1 MDFLYIIIIFLFTTF
16 KHLTMMKTR
25 SFLLST
31 LAVFIFAGCSS
42 EDAREGNIPGGE
54 LDGKAYLSLSLQSHT
69 ATSRAVDTKPGS
81 SGESK
86 AGTVK
91 VLLFDE
97 DDVCLDVVGFDGLT
111 VGNSGGADAGGAG
124 TPEAAVS
131 EAKLVPEKTKKVF
144 VVINPYA
151 DGNKGWNLTADAVK
165 GKPWSVI
172 NTAIEAVIA
181 NIATDENFMMASAG
195 KGTGIE
201 GALTKVTVHKPTAYT
216 SEAIDQAKTDAQN
229 SPTEISVDRL
239 SAKVE
244 LAVKDIFTT
253 KPDGATFTFGGWE
266 LSVTNKSVKLYSEL
280 ITYDNAT
287 TGAVYRRDKNYLKSE
302 QPDISDNSTMETNMD
317 AAFNYLKN
325 IDSDTDPIPEIKRDK
340 GTSCYCLE
348 NTMDANAQQLG
359 FTTKVVVKATYT
371 PNGLTPNS
379 SYFSWKGNYYTL
391 DQLKEEYTKTGSG
404 GLKTDLP
411 IFLKKAKLVAGDA
424 DQSTIDN
431 FITNLQASGLT
442 AKTGIIGRFCAVR
455 YYHESVCYYDV
466 LIRHDQSVI
475 EKMALGRYGVVRNNW
490 YHLDL
495 QSVSGPGT
503 PWIPDPSDPDPD
515 NPTPPDTDD
524 DEADAYLSVKITIN
538 PWTYW
543 TQGVDLH

>member
-1 MDFLYIIIIFLFTTF
+1 
-16 KHLTMMKTR
+16 MMKTR

-69 ATSRAVDTKPGS
+69 ATSRAANVEEKPGS

-86 AGTVK
+86 AKAVK

-97 DDVCLDVVGFDGLT
+97 DDVCLDVADFDGLT
-111 VGNSGGADAGGAG
+111 VGNSGGESGGTG
-124 TPEAAVS
+124 TPEAVAS
-131 EAKLVPEKTKKVF
+131 DAKLVPEKTKKVF
-144 VVINPYA
+144 VVINPYT
-151 DGNKGWNLTADAVK
+151 DGWDLTSETVK
-165 GKPWSVI
+165 GKPWSAI
-172 NTAIEAVIA
+172 NTAIEAAIA
-181 NIATDENFMMASAG
+181 NIAANENFMMASAG
-195 KGTGIE
+195 EGAGIE
-201 GALTKVTVHKPTAYT
+201 GALTGVKVHKPTAYT

-244 LAVKDIFTT
+244 LAVKDPFST
-253 KPDGATFTFGGWE
+253 KPDGAKFTFGGWE

-411 IFLKKAKLVAGDA
+411 IFLKKAKLVAEDA
-424 DQSTIDN
+424 EQSAIDD

-466 LIRHDQSVI
+466 LIRHDQNVTD
-475 EKMALGRYGVVRNNW
+475 KMALGRYGVVRNNW

-503 PWIPDPSDPDPD
+503 PWIPDPSDPDPT
-515 NPTPPDTDD
+515 NPTPPGTDD

>member
-1 MDFLYIIIIFLFTTF
+1 
-16 KHLTMMKTR
+16 MKTR

-42 EDAREGNIPGGE
+42 EDAREGNIPSGE
-54 LDGKAYLSLSLQSHT
+54 LNGKAYLSLSLQSHT
-69 ATSRAVDTKPGS
+69 STTRAANVVEKPGS

-86 AGTVK
+86 AGTVR

-97 DDVCLDVVGFDGLT
+97 EDVCLDVVNFDGLT
-111 VGNSGGADAGGAG
+111 VGNSGGTSTEGTG
-124 TPEAAVS
+124 TPEAAAS
-131 EAKLVPEKTKKVF
+131 EAQLVPEKTKKVF
-144 VVINPYA
+144 VVINPYT

-165 GKPWSVI
+165 GKPWSAI

-181 NIATDENFMMASAG
+181 NIATNDNFMMASVGEGA
-195 KGTGIE
+195 GIE
-201 GALTKVTVHKPTAYT
+201 GALMGVTVYKPDGYT
-216 SEAIDQAKTDAQN
+216 QDKIDAAKKEAKDHPAK
-229 SPTEISVDRL
+229 ISVDRL

-244 LAVKDIFTT
+244 LVVKESFTT
-253 KPDGATFTFGGWE
+253 KPDGAKFTFGGWE

-287 TGAVYRRDKNYLKSE
+287 TGAVYRQDKNYLSDE
-302 QPDISDNSTMETNMD
+302 QPDVSNASTMETNMD

-325 IDSDTDPIPEIKRDK
+325 IDSESEEIPAVAQSK
-340 GTSCYCLE
+340 GTSLYCLE
-348 NTMDANAQQLG
+348 NTMEAKAQQLG

-371 PNGLTPNS
+371 PNGLTENS

-391 DQLKEEYTKTGSG
+391 DQLKDEYNNTASG

-411 IFLKKAKLVAGDA
+411 IFLKKAGVVAEGVSD
-424 DQSTIDN
+424 IDKAIAELTAGK
-431 FITNLQASGLT
+431 FT

-466 LIRHDQSVI
+466 LIRHDQNVTT
-475 EKMALGRYGVVRNNW
+475 KMALGRYGVVRNNW
-490 YHLDL
+490 YHLEL

-503 PWIPDPSDPDPD
+503 P
-515 NPTPPDTDD
+515 
-524 DEADAYLSVKITIN
+524 
-538 PWTYW
+538 
-543 TQGVDLH
+543 

>member
-1 MDFLYIIIIFLFTTF
+1 
-16 KHLTMMKTR
+16 MMKTR

-172 NTAIEAVIA
+172 NTAIEAAIA
-181 NIATDENFMMASAG
+181 NIATNDNFMMASAG
-195 KGTGIE
+195 KGAGIE
-201 GALTKVTVHKPTAYT
+201 GALTGVTVHKPTAYT
-216 SEAIDQAKTDAQN
+216 TDAINQAKTDAQN
-229 SPTEISVDRL
+229 SPEEISVDRL

-244 LAVKDIFTT
+244 LAVKAPFTT
-253 KPDGATFTFGGWE
+253 KPDGATFAFSGWE

-287 TGAVYRRDKNYLKSE
+287 NGAVYRRDKNYLKSE
-302 QPDISDNSTMETNMD
+302 QPDLTSDMETNMD

-325 IDSDTDPIPEIKRDK
+325 IDSEAGTIPEVKRDK
-340 GTSCYCLE
+340 GTNCYCLE

-359 FTTKVVVKATYT
+359 FTTKVVVKAQYT
-371 PNGLTPNS
+371 PNGLTENS

-391 DQLKEEYTKTGSG
+391 EQLKTEYKSPTSS

-411 IFLKKAKLVAGDA
+411 IFLKKAKLVDESAG
-424 DQSTIDN
+424 QSTIDN
-431 FITNLQASGLT
+431 FITNDLQANKLT

-466 LIRHDQSVI
+466 LIRHDQNVTD
-475 EKMALGRYGVVRNNW
+475 KMALGRYGVVRNNW

-503 PWIPDPSDPDPD
+503 PWIPDPSDPDPT
-515 NPTPPDTDD
+515 NPTPPGTDD

>member
-1 MDFLYIIIIFLFTTF
+1 
-16 KHLTMMKTR
+16 MMKTR

-69 ATSRAVDTKPGS
+69 ATSRAVNVEEKPGS

-86 AGTVK
+86 AGAVK
-91 VLLFDE
+91 VLLFDK
-97 DDVCLDVVGFDGLT
+97 DDVCLDVADFDGLT
-111 VGNSGGADAGGAG
+111 VGNSGGESGGTG
-124 TPEAAVS
+124 TPEAVAS
-131 EAKLVPEKTKKVF
+131 DAKLVPEKTKKVF
-144 VVINPYA
+144 VVINPYT
-151 DGNKGWNLTADAVK
+151 DGWDLTSETVK
-165 GKPWSVI
+165 GKPWSAI
-172 NTAIEAVIA
+172 NTAIEAAIA
-181 NIATDENFMMASAG
+181 NIAANENFMMASAG
-195 KGTGIE
+195 EGAGIE
-201 GALTKVTVHKPTAYT
+201 GALTGVKVHKPTAYT
-216 SEAIDQAKTDAQN
+216 SEAINQAKTDAQ
-229 SPTEISVDRL
+229 SDPAKISVDRL

-244 LAVKDIFTT
+244 LAVKESFST
-253 KPDGATFTFGGWE
+253 KPDGATFAFSGWE

-466 LIRHDQSVI
+466 LIRHDQSVT

-503 PWIPDPSDPDPD
+503 PWIPDPSDPDPT
-515 NPTPPDTDD
+515 NPTPPGTDD
-524 DEADAYLSVKITIN
+524 DESDAYLSVKITIN

>member
-1 MDFLYIIIIFLFTTF
+1 
-16 KHLTMMKTR
+16 MKTR

-69 ATSRAVDTKPGS
+69 ATSRAANVEEKPGS

-86 AGTVK
+86 AKAVK

-97 DDVCLDVVGFDGLT
+97 DDVCLDVADFDGLT
-111 VGNSGGADAGGAG
+111 VGNSGGESGGTG
-124 TPEAAVS
+124 TPEAVAS
-131 EAKLVPEKTKKVF
+131 DAKLVPEKTKKVF
-144 VVINPYA
+144 VVINPYT
-151 DGNKGWNLTADAVK
+151 DGWDLTSETVK
-165 GKPWSVI
+165 GKPWSAI
-172 NTAIEAVIA
+172 NTAIEAAIA
-181 NIATDENFMMASAG
+181 NIAANENFMMASAG
-195 KGTGIE
+195 EGAGIE
-201 GALTKVTVHKPTAYT
+201 GALTGVKVHKPTAYT
-216 SEAIDQAKTDAQN
+216 SEAINQAKTDAQ
-229 SPTEISVDRL
+229 SDPAKISVDRL

-244 LAVKDIFTT
+244 LAVKESFST
-253 KPDGATFTFGGWE
+253 KPDGATFAFSGWE
-266 LSVTNKSVKLYSEL
+266 LSVTNKSVKLYSER

-287 TGAVYRRDKNYLKSE
+287 IGAVYRRDKNYLSDE
-302 QPDISDNSTMETNMD
+302 QPDVSNESTMEANMD

-325 IDSDTDPIPEIKRDK
+325 IDSESEEMPAVAQSK
-340 GTSCYCLE
+340 GTSLYCLE
-348 NTMDANAQQLG
+348 NTMEAKAQQLG
-359 FTTKVVVKATYT
+359 FTTKVVVKAQYT
-371 PNGLTPNS
+371 PNSLTENS

-391 DQLKEEYTKTGSG
+391 EQLKEEYTKTGSG

-431 FITNLQASGLT
+431 FITNLQANGLT

-466 LIRHDQSVI
+466 LIRHDQNVT

-503 PWIPDPSDPDPD
+503 PWIPDPSDPE
-515 NPTPPDTDD
+515 NPTPPGTDD
-524 DEADAYLSVKITIN
+524 DESDAYLSVKISIN

>member
-1 MDFLYIIIIFLFTTF
+1 
-16 KHLTMMKTR
+16 MKTR

-69 ATSRAVDTKPGS
+69 ATSRAVNVEEKPGS

-86 AGTVK
+86 AGAVK

-97 DDVCLDVVGFDGLT
+97 DDVCLDVADFDGLT
-111 VGNSGGADAGGAG
+111 VGNSGGESGGTG
-124 TPEAAVS
+124 TPEAVAS
-131 EAKLVPEKTKKVF
+131 DAKLVPEKTKKVF
-144 VVINPYA
+144 VVINPYT
-151 DGNKGWNLTADAVK
+151 DGSKGWNLTADAVK
-165 GKPWSVI
+165 GKPWSAI

-181 NIATDENFMMASAG
+181 NIATNENFMMASAG

-466 LIRHDQSVI
+466 LIRHDQSVT

-490 YHLDL
+490 YHLEL

-503 PWIPDPSDPDPD
+503 PWIPDPSDPD
-515 NPTPPDTDD
+515 NPTPPGTDD
-524 DEADAYLSVKITIN
+524 DEADAYISVKITIN

>member
-1 MDFLYIIIIFLFTTF
+1 
-16 KHLTMMKTR
+16 MKTR

-42 EDAREGNIPGGE
+42 EDAREGNIPSGE
-54 LDGKAYLSLSLQSHT
+54 LNGKAYLSLSLQSHT
-69 ATSRAVDTKPGS
+69 STTRAANVVEKPGS

-86 AGTVK
+86 AGTVR

-97 DDVCLDVVGFDGLT
+97 EDVCLDVVNFDGLT
-111 VGNSGGADAGGAG
+111 VGNSGGTSTEGTG
-124 TPEAAVS
+124 TPEAAAS
-131 EAKLVPEKTKKVF
+131 EAQLVPEKTKKVF
-144 VVINPYA
+144 VVINPYT

-165 GKPWSVI
+165 GKPWSAI

-181 NIATDENFMMASAG
+181 NIATNDNFMMASVGEGA
-195 KGTGIE
+195 GIE
-201 GALTKVTVHKPTAYT
+201 GALMGVTVYKPDGYT
-216 SEAIDQAKTDAQN
+216 QDKIDAAKKEAKDHPAK
-229 SPTEISVDRL
+229 ISVDRL

-244 LAVKDIFTT
+244 LVVKESFTT
-253 KPDGATFTFGGWE
+253 KPDGAKFTFGGWE

-317 AAFNYLKN
+317 AAFDYLKN

-359 FTTKVVVKATYT
+359 FTTKVVVKAQYT
-371 PNGLTPNS
+371 PNGLDEKS

-391 DQLKEEYTKTGSG
+391 DQLKEEYKNTPSG

-411 IFLKKAKLVAGDA
+411 IFLKKAKLVAEGA
-424 DQSTIDN
+424 DPGTIDN
-431 FITNLQASGLT
+431 FITNDLQANKLT

-466 LIRHDQSVI
+466 LIRHDQSVT

-490 YHLDL
+490 YHLEL
-495 QSVSGPGT
+495 RSVSGPGT

-515 NPTPPDTDD
+515 NPTPPGTDD
-524 DEADAYLSVKITIN
+524 DESDAYLSVKITIN

>member
-1 MDFLYIIIIFLFTTF
+1 
-16 KHLTMMKTR
+16 MKTR

-42 EDAREGNIPGGE
+42 EDAREGNIPSGE
-54 LDGKAYLSLSLQSHT
+54 LNGKAYLSLSLQSHT
-69 ATSRAVDTKPGS
+69 STTRAEGVVEKPGS

-86 AGTVK
+86 AGTVR

-97 DDVCLDVVGFDGLT
+97 EDVCLDVVNFDGLT
-111 VGNSGGADAGGAG
+111 VGNSEGESGGTG
-124 TPEAAVS
+124 TPEAAAS
-131 EAKLVPEKTKKVF
+131 EAQLVPEKTKKVF
-144 VVINPYA
+144 VVINPYT
-151 DGNKGWNLTADAVK
+151 DGNKGWNLAAETVK
-165 GKPWSVI
+165 GKPWSAI

-181 NIATDENFMMASAG
+181 NVATNDNFMMASVGEGA
-195 KGTGIE
+195 GIE
-201 GALTKVTVHKPTAYT
+201 GALMGVTVHKPDGYT
-216 SEAIDQAKTDAQN
+216 QDKIDAAKKEAKDHPA
-229 SPTEISVDRL
+229 EISVDRL

-244 LAVKDIFTT
+244 LAVKESFTT

-325 IDSDTDPIPEIKRDK
+325 IDSDTDPIPEVKRDK

-371 PNGLTPNS
+371 PNGLTSNS

-391 DQLKEEYTKTGSG
+391 DQLKAEYTKTGSG

-411 IFLKKAKLVAGDA
+411 IFLKKAKLVDESA
-424 DQSTIDN
+424 DQSAIDN
-431 FITNLQASGLT
+431 FITNLQSSGLT

-466 LIRHDQSVI
+466 LIRHDQNVT

-503 PWIPDPSDPDPD
+503 PWIPDPSDPDPT
-515 NPTPPDTDD
+515 NPTPPGTDD
-524 DEADAYLSVKITIN
+524 DEADAYISVKITIN

>member
-1 MDFLYIIIIFLFTTF
+1 
-16 KHLTMMKTR
+16 MMKTR

-69 ATSRAVDTKPGS
+69 ATLRAVNVEEKPGS

-86 AGTVK
+86 AGAVK

-97 DDVCLDVVGFDGLT
+97 DDVCLDVADFDGLT
-111 VGNSGGADAGGAG
+111 VGNSGGESGGTG
-124 TPEAAVS
+124 TPEAVAS
-131 EAKLVPEKTKKVF
+131 DAKLVPEKTKKVF
-144 VVINPYA
+144 VVINPYT
-151 DGNKGWNLTADAVK
+151 DGSKGWNLTADAVK
-165 GKPWSVI
+165 GKPWSAI

-181 NIATDENFMMASAG
+181 NIATNDNFMMASAG
-195 KGTGIE
+195 EGAGIE
-201 GALTKVTVHKPTAYT
+201 GALMGVTVHKPDGYT
-216 SEAIDQAKTDAQN
+216 QDKIDAAKKEAKDHPA
-229 SPTEISVDRL
+229 EISVDRL

-244 LAVKDIFTT
+244 LAVKDPFST
-253 KPDGATFTFGGWE
+253 KPDGAKFTFGGWE

-287 TGAVYRRDKNYLKSE
+287 PGAVYRRDKNYLLTE
-302 QPDISDNSTMETNMD
+302 QPDVTSESTMEANMD
-317 AAFNYLKN
+317 AVFNYLKN
-325 IDSDTDPIPEIKRDK
+325 IDNINEDIPAVAQADK
-340 GTSCYCLE
+340 ASLYCLE
-348 NTMDANAQQLG
+348 NTMDAKAQQLG
-359 FTTKVVVKATYT
+359 FTTKVVVKAQYT
-371 PNGLTPNS
+371 PNSLTEKS

-391 DQLKEEYTKTGSG
+391 DQLKTEYLNHSDGSG
-404 GLKTDLP
+404 LKVDLP
-411 IFLKKAKLVAGDA
+411 IFLKKAGIMTQEQFDGDQDTKNSVVASLSEGA
-424 DQSTIDN
+424 TATQLN
-431 FITNLQASGLT
+431 

-455 YYHESVCYYDV
+455 YYHESICYYDV
-466 LIRHDQSVI
+466 LIRHDQNVT

-490 YHLDL
+490 YHIDL

-503 PWIPDPSDPDPD
+503 PWIPDPSDPDPT
-515 NPTPPDTDD
+515 NPTPPGTDD
-524 DEADAYLSVKITIN
+524 DESDAYLSVKITIN

>member
-1 MDFLYIIIIFLFTTF
+1 
-16 KHLTMMKTR
+16 MKTR

-69 ATSRAVDTKPGS
+69 ATSRAVNVEKKPGS

-86 AGTVK
+86 AGAVK

-97 DDVCLDVVGFDGLT
+97 DDVCLDVADFDGLT
-111 VGNSGGADAGGAG
+111 VGNSGGESGGTG

-131 EAKLVPEKTKKVF
+131 DAILVPEKTKKVF
-144 VVINPYA
+144 VVINPYT
-151 DGNKGWNLTADAVK
+151 DGSKGWNLTADAVK
-165 GKPWSVI
+165 GKPWSAI
-172 NTAIEAVIA
+172 NTAIEAAIA
-181 NIATDENFMMASAG
+181 NIATNDKFMMASAG
-195 KGTGIE
+195 KGAGIE
-201 GALTKVTVHKPTAYT
+201 GALTRVKVHKPEGYT
-216 SEAIDQAKTDAQN
+216 TSDIDKAKTDAQSN
-229 SPTEISVDRL
+229 PAEIFVDRL

-244 LAVKDIFTT
+244 LAVKDPFST
-253 KPDGATFTFGGWE
+253 KPDGAKFTFGGWE

-287 TGAVYRRDKNYLKSE
+287 PGAVYRRDKNYLLTE
-302 QPDISDNSTMETNMD
+302 QPDVTSESTMEANMD
-317 AAFNYLKN
+317 AVFNYLKN
-325 IDSDTDPIPEIKRDK
+325 IDNINEDIPAVAQADK
-340 GTSCYCLE
+340 ASLYCLE
-348 NTMDANAQQLG
+348 NTMDAKAQQLG
-359 FTTKVVVKATYT
+359 FTTKVVVKAQYT
-371 PNGLTPNS
+371 PNSLTEKS

-391 DQLKEEYTKTGSG
+391 DQLKTEYLNHSDGSG
-404 GLKTDLP
+404 LKVDLP
-411 IFLKKAKLVAGDA
+411 IFLKKAGIMTQEQFDGDQDTKNSVVASLSEGA
-424 DQSTIDN
+424 TATQLN
-431 FITNLQASGLT
+431 

-466 LIRHDQSVI
+466 LIRHDQNVI

-490 YHLDL
+490 YHLEL
-495 QSVSGPGT
+495 RSVSGPGT
-503 PWIPDPSDPDPD
+503 PWIPDPSDPDPT
-515 NPTPPDTDD
+515 NPTPPGTDD
-524 DEADAYLSVKITIN
+524 DESDAYLSVKITIN

>member
-1 MDFLYIIIIFLFTTF
+1 
-16 KHLTMMKTR
+16 MMKTR

-42 EDAREGNIPGGE
+42 EDTREGNTPSGE

-86 AGTVK
+86 AGAVK

-97 DDVCLDVVGFDGLT
+97 DDVCLDVADFDGLT
-111 VGNSGGADAGGAG
+111 VGNSGGTDAGGAG

-131 EAKLVPEKTKKVF
+131 DAKLVPEKTKKVF
-144 VVINPYA
+144 VVINPYT
-151 DGNKGWNLTADAVK
+151 DGSKGWNLTADAVK
-165 GKPWSVI
+165 GKPWSAI
-172 NTAIEAVIA
+172 NSAIEAAIA
-181 NIATDENFMMASAG
+181 NVATNDNFMMASAG
-195 KGTGIE
+195 KGAGIE
-201 GALTKVTVHKPTAYT
+201 GALMGVTVHKPDGYT
-216 SEAIDQAKTDAQN
+216 QDRIDAAKKEAKDHPA
-229 SPTEISVDRL
+229 EISVDRL

-244 LAVKDIFTT
+244 LAVKVPISI
-253 KPDGATFTFGGWE
+253 KPDGATFTFSGWE

-287 TGAVYRRDKNYLKSE
+287 SGAVYRRDKNYLKSE
-302 QPDISDNSTMETNMD
+302 QPDVSSKGTMETNMD

-325 IDSDTDPIPEIKRDK
+325 IDNISEDIPPVAQADK
-340 GTSCYCLE
+340 ASLYCLE

-371 PNGLTPNS
+371 PNGLTSNS
-379 SYFSWKGNYYTL
+379 NYFSWKGNYYTL
-391 DQLKEEYTKTGSG
+391 EQLKAEYLKHGDGSG
-404 GLKTDLP
+404 LKIDLP
-411 IFLKKAKLVAGDA
+411 IFLKKAGIMTQEQFDGDQATKNSVVAGLSEGA
-424 DQSTIDN
+424 AATQLN
-431 FITNLQASGLT
+431 

-490 YHLDL
+490 YHLEL

-503 PWIPDPSDPDPD
+503 PWIPDPSDPDPN

>member
-1 MDFLYIIIIFLFTTF
+1 
-16 KHLTMMKTR
+16 MMKTR

-69 ATSRAVDTKPGS
+69 ATSRAVNVEEKPGS

-86 AGTVK
+86 AGTVR

-97 DDVCLDVVGFDGLT
+97 EDVCLDVVNFDGLT
-111 VGNSGGADAGGAG
+111 VGNSGGESGGTG
-124 TPEAAVS
+124 TPEAVAS
-131 EAKLVPEKTKKVF
+131 DAKLVPEKTKKVF
-144 VVINPYA
+144 VVINPYT
-151 DGNKGWNLTADAVK
+151 DGSKGWNLTVDAVK
-165 GKPWSVI
+165 GKPWSAI

-181 NIATDENFMMASAG
+181 NVATNDNFMMASAG
-195 KGTGIE
+195 EGAGIE
-201 GALTKVTVHKPTAYT
+201 GALMGVTVHKPDGYT
-216 SEAIDQAKTDAQN
+216 QDKIDAAKTDAKN
-229 SPTEISVDRL
+229 NPAEISVDRL

-244 LAVKDIFTT
+244 VAVKDPFST
-253 KPDGATFTFGGWE
+253 KPDGAKFAFGGWE

-287 TGAVYRRDKNYLKSE
+287 TGAVYRRDKNYLSDE
-302 QPDISDNSTMETNMD
+302 QPDVSNASTMETNMD

-325 IDSDTDPIPEIKRDK
+325 IDSESEEIPAVAQSK
-340 GTSCYCLE
+340 GSSLYCLE
-348 NTMDANAQQLG
+348 NTMEAKAQQLG

-371 PNGLTPNS
+371 PSGLNENS

-391 DQLKEEYTKTGSG
+391 DALKEEYTKHSDGSG
-404 GLKTDLP
+404 LKVDLP
-411 IFLKKAKLVAGDA
+411 IFLKKAKLVAESVTEQSAISAAVAALTA
-424 DQSTIDN
+424 DK
-431 FITNLQASGLT
+431 FT

-466 LIRHDQSVI
+466 LIRHDQNVTT
-475 EKMALGRYGVVRNNW
+475 KMALGRYGVVRNNW
-490 YHLDL
+490 YHLEL

-503 PWIPDPSDPDPD
+503 PWIPDPSDPDPT
-515 NPTPPDTDD
+515 NPTPPGTDD
-524 DEADAYLSVKITIN
+524 DEADAYISVKITIN